1 MCMNVQSNE
10 KYYVSSMN
18 KRKGFRKI
26 SIVIGIVLLAVCIT
40 YVARRPIMR
49 VFGNYLI
56 KEDELSTCEALFLLS
71 GNPKDRAMEAARL
84 LKAEYAPKVVCTG
97 ESVHRILLVVGDS
110 TDEAGLSRME
120 LLAAGIPDTQI
131 EVLHIGTSTREE
143 SEAILAYC
151 RIKGYKKIM
160 VVSDK
165 FHTNRID
172 YAFRDVFEDAGIKLV
187 LRGSPSKAYSESNW
201 WANEEGLIMVNNEYI
216 KLLYYY
222 IKN

>member
-1 MCMNVQSNE
+1 MSE

-18 KRKGFRKI
+18 KRKGFRI
-26 SIVIGIVLLAVCIT
+26 MSVIVGIVLLLVCIT
-40 YVARRPIMR
+40 YAARRPIMR
-49 VFGNYLI
+49 IFGNYLI
-56 KEDELSTCEALFLLS
+56 QEDELTTCEALFVLS
-71 GNPKDRAMEAARL
+71 GNPKDRAMETARL
-84 LKAEYAPKVVCTG
+84 LKAGYAPKAVCTG

-120 LLAAGIPDTQI
+120 LLAAGIPDKKI

-151 RIKGYKKIM
+151 IIKGFKKIM

-172 YAFRDVFEDAGIKLV
+172 YAFRDVFEDAGIQLV
-187 LRGSPSKAYSESNW
+187 LRGSPSNAYSESNW

-222 IKN
+222 IKH

>member
-1 MCMNVQSNE
+1 MKN
-10 KYYVSSMN
+10 
-18 KRKGFRKI
+18 RKVLRKI
-26 SIVIGIVLLAVCIT
+26 LIVLGSVLIAALLT
-40 YVARRPIMR
+40 YMVRRPIMR
-49 VFGNYLI
+49 MFGNYLI
-56 KEDELSTCEALFLLS
+56 QEDELSQCDALFVLS
-71 GNPKDRAMEAARL
+71 GNPKDRAMESARL
-84 LKAEYAPKVVCTG
+84 FKAGFAPKVICTG

-120 LLAAGIPDTQI
+120 LMAAGIPDNQI

-151 RIKGYKKIM
+151 KIKGLKKIM

-172 YAFRDVFEDAGIKLV
+172 YAFRDVFEDAGIQLV
-187 LRGSPSKAYSESNW
+187 LRGSPSNAYSESNW

-222 IKN
+222 IRH

>member
-1 MCMNVQSNE
+1 MNLHLNE
-10 KYYVSSMN
+10 KYYVRFM
-18 KRKGFRKI
+18 KKQKVLRKI
-26 SIVIGIVLLAVCIT
+26 VIVLVCVLIAALLL
-40 YVARRPIMR
+40 YVVRRPIMR

-56 KEDELSTCEALFLLS
+56 QEDELSQCDALFVLS
-71 GNPKDRAMEAARL
+71 GNPKDRAMESARL
-84 LKAEYAPKVVCTG
+84 LKAGYAPKVVCTG

-120 LLAAGIPDTQI
+120 LLAAGIPDNQI

-151 RIKGYKKIM
+151 KIKGFKKIM

-172 YAFRDVFEDAGIKLV
+172 YAFRDVFEDAGIQLV
-187 LRGSPSKAYSESNW
+187 LRGSPSNAYSESNW
-201 WANEEGLIMVNNEYI
+201 WANEAGLIMVNNEYI

-222 IKN
+222 VKH

>member
-1 MCMNVQSNE
+1 
-10 KYYVSSMN
+10 MN

-26 SIVIGIVLLAVCIT
+26 IVVIGIILLALCIV
-40 YVARRPIMR
+40 YAARRPIMR

-56 KEDELSTCEALFLLS
+56 QEDELTTCEALFVLS
-71 GNPKDRAMEAARL
+71 GNPKDRALEAARL
-84 LKAEYAPKVVCTG
+84 LKAGYAPKVICTG

-120 LLAAGIPDTQI
+120 LLAAGVPDNQI

-151 RIKGYKKIM
+151 KIKGLKKIM

-172 YAFRDVFEDAGIKLV
+172 YAFRDVFEDAGIQLV
-187 LRGSPSKAYSESNW
+187 LRGSPSNAYSESNW

-216 KLLYYY
+216 KLMYYY
-222 IKN
+222 IKH

>member
-1 MCMNVQSNE
+1 MNLHLNE
-10 KYYVSSMN
+10 KYYVRFMMN
-18 KRKGFRKI
+18 RKGFRKI
-26 SIVIGIVLLAVCIT
+26 VIVLGSVLIVALLM
-40 YVARRPIMR
+40 YVVRRPIMR

-56 KEDELSTCEALFLLS
+56 QEDELSQCDALFVLS
-71 GNPKDRAMEAARL
+71 GNPKDRAMESARL
-84 LKAEYAPKVVCTG
+84 LKAGYAPKVVCTG
-97 ESVHRILLVVGDS
+97 ESVHRILLVVGDR

-120 LLAAGIPDTQI
+120 LLAAGIPDNQI

-151 RIKGYKKIM
+151 KIKGFKKIM

-172 YAFRDVFEDAGIKLV
+172 YAFRDVFEDAGIQLV
-187 LRGSPSKAYSESNW
+187 LRGSPSNAYSESNW

-222 IKN
+222 VKH

>member
-1 MCMNVQSNE
+1 
-10 KYYVSSMN
+10 MN
-18 KRKGFRKI
+18 KRKGFQKI
-26 SIVIGIVLLAVCIT
+26 IVVIGIFLLVVCIV
-40 YVARRPIMR
+40 YAARRPILR

-56 KEDELSTCEALFLLS
+56 QEDELSQCEALFVLS
-71 GNPKDRAMEAARL
+71 GNPKDRAMESARL
-84 LKAEYAPKVVCTG
+84 LKAGYAPKVICTG

-110 TDEAGLSRME
+110 TDEAGLSRIE
-120 LLAAGIPDTQI
+120 LLAAGIPENQI
-131 EVLHIGTSTREE
+131 DVLHIGTSTREE

-151 RIKGYKKIM
+151 KIKGLKKIM

-172 YAFRDVFEDAGIKLV
+172 YAFRDLFEDAGIQLV
-187 LRGSPSKAYSESNW
+187 LRGSPSNAYSESNW

-222 IKN
+222 IKH

>member
-1 MCMNVQSNE
+1 MNI
-10 KYYVSSMN
+10 
-18 KRKGFRKI
+18 RKGFRKI
-26 SIVIGIVLLAVCIT
+26 IVVIGIILLALCIV
-40 YVARRPIMR
+40 YAARRPIMR

-56 KEDELSTCEALFLLS
+56 QEDELTTCEALFVLS
-71 GNPKDRAMEAARL
+71 GNPKDRALEASRL
-84 LKAEYAPKVVCTG
+84 LKAGYAPKVVCTG

-110 TDEAGLSRME
+110 TDEAGLSRIE
-120 LLAAGIPDTQI
+120 LLAAGIPDNQI
-131 EVLHIGTSTREE
+131 EILHIGTSTREE

-151 RIKGYKKIM
+151 KTQGLKKIM

-172 YAFRDVFEDAGIKLV
+172 YAFRDVFEDAGIQLV
-187 LRGSPSKAYSESNW
+187 LRGCPSTAYSENNW

-222 IKN
+222 IKH

>member
-1 MCMNVQSNE
+1 MNLHLNE
-10 KYYVSSMN
+10 KYYVRFMKN
-18 KRKGFRKI
+18 QKGLRKI
-26 SIVIGIVLLAVCIT
+26 VIVLGVILISLLLT
-40 YVARRPIMR
+40 YVIRRPILR

-56 KEDELSTCEALFLLS
+56 QEDELSQCDALFVLS
-71 GNPKDRAMEAARL
+71 GNPKDRAMESARL
-84 LKAEYAPKVVCTG
+84 LKAGFAPKVVCTG

-120 LLAAGIPDTQI
+120 LLAAGIPENQI

-151 RIKGYKKIM
+151 KIKGFKKIM

-172 YAFRDVFEDAGIKLV
+172 YAFRDVFEDAGIQLI
-187 LRGSPSKAYSESNW
+187 LRGCPSTVYSESNW

-216 KLLYYY
+216 KLMYYY
-222 IKN
+222 IKH

>member
-1 MCMNVQSNE
+1 MNVQSNE
-10 KYYVSSMN
+10 KYYVRFM
-18 KRKGFRKI
+18 KKQKVLRKI
-26 SIVIGIVLLAVCIT
+26 VIVLVCFLIAASLT
-40 YVARRPIMR
+40 YVVRRPIMR

-56 KEDELSTCEALFLLS
+56 QEDELSQCDALFVLS
-71 GNPKDRAMEAARL
+71 GNPKDRAMESARL
-84 LKAEYAPKVVCTG
+84 LKAGYAPKVVCTG

-120 LLAAGIPDTQI
+120 LLAAGIPDNQI

-151 RIKGYKKIM
+151 KIKGFKKIM

-172 YAFRDVFEDAGIKLV
+172 YAFRDVFEDAGIQLV
-187 LRGSPSKAYSESNW
+187 LRGSPSNAYSESNW

-222 IKN
+222 VKH

>member
-1 MCMNVQSNE
+1 MNLHLNE
-10 KYYVSSMN
+10 KYYVRFMKN
-18 KRKGFRKI
+18 RKGLRKT
-26 SIVIGIVLLAVCIT
+26 VIILGSFLIAASLT
-40 YVARRPIMR
+40 YVVRRPIMR

-56 KEDELSTCEALFLLS
+56 QEDELSQCDALFVLS
-71 GNPKDRAMEAARL
+71 GNPKDRAMESARL
-84 LKAEYAPKVVCTG
+84 LKAGYAPKVDCTG

-120 LLAAGIPDTQI
+120 LLAAGIPDNQI

-151 RIKGYKKIM
+151 KIKGFKKIM

-172 YAFRDVFEDAGIKLV
+172 YAFRDVFEDAGIQLV
-187 LRGSPSKAYSESNW
+187 LRGSPSNAYSESNW

-222 IKN
+222 VKH

>member
-1 MCMNVQSNE
+1 MSE
-10 KYYVSSMN
+10 KYYVSGMN
-18 KRKGFRKI
+18 KRQGFRKM
-26 SIVIGIVLLAVCIT
+26 SVVVGLVIVLVCIT
-40 YVARRPIMR
+40 YAARRPIMR
-49 VFGNYLI
+49 IFGNYLI
-56 KEDELSTCEALFLLS
+56 QEDELTTCDALFVLS
-71 GNPKDRAMEAARL
+71 GNPKDRALEAARL
-84 LKAEYAPKVVCTG
+84 LKSGYAPKVVCTG

-120 LLAAGIPDTQI
+120 LLAAGIRDDKI

-151 RIKGYKKIM
+151 KIKGFKKIM

-172 YAFRDVFEDAGIKLV
+172 YAFRDVFEDAGIHLV
-187 LRGSPSKAYSESNW
+187 LRGSPSNAYSESNW

-222 IKN
+222 IRH